1 MAVTYGFFNSLNGD
15 RTYNADQMSRYFD
28 GLISNGV
35 YESIGGGLQVL
46 ASSGMTV
53 NVSTGRAIIDC
64 KWLHNDAALALTI
77 TAANA
82 SLNRYTAVVARLD
95 VSNRQMLI
103 TTKDG
108 TAASSP
114 VKPAMTNTSTI
125 KELCLAYI
133 YVAAGTTSITQAE
146 IEDTRA
152 SSACGWVT
160 GLIKQVD
167 TSALFIQWQTAYQ
180 QQYAAFE
187 EWFADLTEELN
198 IDTFI
203 RRYTKKVTLAGS
215 STIISLDMT
224 GYEYS
229 NDDIIDVYI
238 NGLLGDPESDYTLSI
253 SGAAATVTPVATAA
267 GTVIEIHATKS
278 LIGSSSLI

>member
-1 MAVTYGFFNSLNGD
+1 MAVTYGFFNSSNGD

-46 ASSGMTV
+46 ESSGMTV

-64 KWLHNDAALALTI
+64 KWLNNDAALALTI

-114 VKPAMTNTSTI
+114 AKPAMTNTSTI

-133 YVAAGTTSITQAE
+133 YVGAGVTSITQAE

-167 TSALFIQWQTAYQ
+167 TSTLFAQWQSAYE

-187 EWFADLTEELN
+187 DWFADLTEELN

-215 STIISLDMT
+215 STTISLDMT
-224 GYEYS
+224 GYEYDS
-229 NDDIIDVYI
+229 DDIIDVYI
-238 NGLLGDPESDYTLSI
+238 NGLLGDPDTDYALSI